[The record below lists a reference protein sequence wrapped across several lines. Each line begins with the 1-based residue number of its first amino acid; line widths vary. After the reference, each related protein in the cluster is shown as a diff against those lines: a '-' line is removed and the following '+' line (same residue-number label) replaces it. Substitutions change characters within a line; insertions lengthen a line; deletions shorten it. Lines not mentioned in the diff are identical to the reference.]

1 MTIWIAIVLGIVQG
15 LTEFLPVSS
24 SGHLVLFQQIFDID
38 VDCLLFDIV
47 VHLGTLVAVLVVFRK
62 SVLEILKHPFCE
74 KSQKLVFATIPTVI
88 IALLFK
94 DFFKASFSGDF
105 LFVGFIVTAVMMF
118 FADYSCKHN
127 YQYKSLTYGGAIVMG
142 LFQGFA
148 ILPGISR
155 SGSTMTSALV
165 QGVRRNESAEFSF
178 LMSIPAIFGSLV
190 FEIFDIGS
198 TTSNISA
205 VAMIFGFVFSAVSGY
220 VAIKFMLKVIKK
232 AKFVWFGVYLVVL
245 SVILILNQFVFGWF

>member
-1 MTIWIAIVLGIVQG
+1 MGI
-15 LTEFLPVSS
+15 
-24 SGHLVLFQQIFDID
+24 
-38 VDCLLFDIV
+38 
-47 VHLGTLVAVLVVFRK
+47 
-62 SVLEILKHPFCE
+62 
-74 KSQKLVFATIPTVI
+74 
-88 IALLFK
+88 
-94 DFFKASFSGDF
+94 
-105 LFVGFIVTAVMMF
+105 
-118 FADYSCKHN
+118 
-127 YQYKSLTYGGAIVMG
+127 
-142 LFQGFA
+142 FQGFA

-190 FEIFDIGS
+190 FEILDIGS